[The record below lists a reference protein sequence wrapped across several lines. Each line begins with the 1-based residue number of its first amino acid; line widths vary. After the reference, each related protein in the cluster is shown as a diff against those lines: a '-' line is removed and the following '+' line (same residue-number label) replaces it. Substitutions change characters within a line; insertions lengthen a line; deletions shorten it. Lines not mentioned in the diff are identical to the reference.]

1 MSWAPPAY
9 CPNSQYPPASLELL
23 RGSGE
28 YLRWTVTGLPPDATV
43 EIGLDGG
50 VWVPAQIEG
59 DTIQV
64 FAATP
69 EMPDPPAGALALA
82 AGANRLYYR
91 VLDDPERVIRVCG
104 TVRVLSY
111 PC

>member
-1 MSWAPPAY
+1 MSQP
-9 CPNSQYPPASLELL
+9 SLELL

-50 VWVPAQIEG
+50 VWVPAQVEG
-59 DTIQV
+59 DTIKV

-82 AGANRLYYR
+82 MGANPLYYR
-91 VLDDPERVIRVCG
+91 VTDDPERVIRAAG
-104 TVRVLSY
+104 TIWVRPY
-111 PC
+111 PR